1 MLTVMVA
8 VVAPADDWLNDE
20 LGVVVS
26 GRDGL
31 IMSKAA
37 ATINKI
43 QAYFVPCKLK
53 LGAYWTYISA
63 PSQAEIIFFSSEE
76 SIRKSQ

>member
-1 MLTVMVA
+1 MVA
-8 VVAPADDWLNDE
+8 VVAPVDDWLNDE

-53 LGAYWTYISA
+53 LGLIE
-63 PSQAEIIFFSSEE
+63 PI
-76 SIRKSQ
+76 

>member
-1 MLTVMVA
+1 MVA
-8 VVAPADDWLNDE
+8 VVAPVDDWLNDE

-63 PSQAEIIFFSSEE
+63 PSQAEIFFFLLRKALE
-76 SIRKSQ
+76 KSQ